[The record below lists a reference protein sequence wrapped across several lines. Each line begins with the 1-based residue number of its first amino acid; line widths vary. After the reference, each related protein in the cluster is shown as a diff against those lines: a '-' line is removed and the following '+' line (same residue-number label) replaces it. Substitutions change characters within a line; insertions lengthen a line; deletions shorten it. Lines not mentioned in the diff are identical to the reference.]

1 MEQFELRGGR
11 GKISSDR
18 ERNELEEFP
27 RDNFYFFD
35 IM

>member
-1 MEQFELRGGR
+1 MEHLELRGGR
-11 GKISSDR
+11 GKISSDE
-18 ERNELEEFP
+18 ERNDLKEFP